1 MYYSVWLYQWPRV
14 FFWPT
19 MISQIQMQGDH
30 LTTVFSPFSNLALS
44 VRNWGE
50 ICLQSLSVSHL
61 HQSWQLLKITLHCSK
76 IIAKL
81 MLVNGQSISNITSFL
96 LKKFQNILC
105 KYIPGPF
112 APPDL
117 SRPSLKTTALSYSW
131 TTWNRT
137 EERVET
143 RESNVFP
150 QFSPENPS
158 EKKDAGMHVEL
169 CSLEC
174 RPVRM
179 RGRGGQWGS
188 GLSRTSFCPSAKGG
202 KRTKKSG

>member
-105 KYIPGPF
+105 TYLAPLPRRTSADRAWRPPPSRTLGQPGIE
-112 APPDL
+112 
-117 SRPSLKTTALSYSW
+117 RRKELK
-131 TTWNRT
+131 
-137 EERVET
+137 
-143 RESNVFP
+143 REKATFSHNFP
-150 QFSPENPS
+150 QKIPR
-158 EKKDAGMHVEL
+158 KKKTQ
-169 CSLEC
+169 EC
-174 RPVRM
+174 
-179 RGRGGQWGS
+179 
-188 GLSRTSFCPSAKGG
+188 T
-202 KRTKKSG
+202 